1 MIVKEAIKYGLD
13 NVQDIEDKSL
23 KVKMILSNL
32 LEVKKENLIV
42 IENEELSKEKE
53 ELYKEA
59 ISKLNKKIP
68 VQYIIGKQE
77 FFGLSFKVNE
87 SVLIPRFDTEV
98 LIEKV
103 LDYCKAT
110 NKEFK
115 ILDLCT
121 GSGAIGITLAKNLPQ
136 SKVYLSDISED
147 ALKIA
152 KENAKAINVDVTII
166 KSNMF
171 DDIKINDFDIIVSN
185 PPYIEKETI
194 NSLSEE
200 VKKEPILALDGGK
213 TGLDYYTIIAGKA
226 KDYLKE
232 DGILFLEIGFNQ
244 KNSVTKLLEE
254 NGFKNIICYKDYN
267 NLDRVIKGE

>member
-23 KVKMILSNL
+23 KVKMIVSNL

-171 DDIKINDFDIIVSN
+171 DDIKISDFDIIVSN

>member
-77 FFGLSFKVNE
+77 FFGLFFKVNE

-121 GSGAIGITLAKNLPQ
+121 GSGAIGITLAKNLHQ

-152 KENAKAINVDVTII
+152 KENAKANNVDVTII

-171 DDIKINDFDIIVSN
+171 DDIKISDFDIIVSN

-194 NSLSEE
+194 NSL
-200 VKKEPILALDGGK
+200 
-213 TGLDYYTIIAGKA
+213 
-226 KDYLKE
+226 
-232 DGILFLEIGFNQ
+232 
-244 KNSVTKLLEE
+244 
-254 NGFKNIICYKDYN
+254 
-267 NLDRVIKGE
+267 